1 METPPELPLAPS
13 PTPAAPVAVVST
25 AAAAVVTVSSKSTF
39 IADSEEKCELASP
52 KEEAMPISNAA
63 PCTDTSDP
71 SPAEEAD
78 AEVCKEPS
86 SVASSDIQVTASTN
100 LINEMNGVSE
110 KVTAAESVV
119 DVAQMEVA
127 PLTVELETPEA
138 SPAEV
143 ESMPSSSALHTAPS
157 PPPTP
162 PPTPP
167 PPSPPISVAAAA
179 AVTTTTPSPPPLPS
193 PSALPVV
200 QGDLEGEESTRT
212 TLNEEVKDTEKK
224 EETEAD
230 GQLEESMEA
239 QSLNLS
245 KSPVPGKHLAPW
257 LCAVNWRMKERHP
270 WGGSSIRCFHFYL
283 PKKTP
288 TLILL
293 HDHYCDCKML
303 IFVCKDKKN
312 PHNCS

>member
-13 PTPAAPVAVVST
+13 PTPAAPVAVVSA
-25 AAAAVVTVSSKSTF
+25 AAAAVAAVSSKSTF
-39 IADSEEKCELASP
+39 TADSEEKCELASP

-86 SVASSDIQVTASTN
+86 SVASSDIPVTASTN
-100 LINEMNGVSE
+100 LINEINGVSE

-119 DVAQMEVA
+119 DVAQTEVA

-138 SPAEV
+138 PPAEV
-143 ESMPSSSALHTAPS
+143 ESVPSSSALHAAPS

-179 AVTTTTPSPPPLPS
+179 VTTTTPSPPPFPS

-212 TLNEEVKDTEKK
+212 ALNEEVKDTEKK

-230 GQLEESMEA
+230 GQLEESTEV
-239 QSLNLS
+239 QSLNSS
-245 KSPVPGKHLAPW
+245 KSPVPGKCLAPW
-257 LCAVNWRMKERHP
+257 LRAVNWRMKEK
-270 WGGSSIRCFHFYL
+270 GL
-283 PKKTP
+283 
-288 TLILL
+288 
-293 HDHYCDCKML
+293 
-303 IFVCKDKKN
+303 
-312 PHNCS
+312 